1 MIKFLYKEKTPFKLD
16 LIPMIN
22 VVFLLLIFFM
32 LTSTNSKQT
41 KKVELPNAKTA
52 EKSSKQYLTMTIDK
66 KGSLELEGKA
76 LTLEVLPAHLKE
88 KMNEKKN
95 TVVSINADKNIDFEL
110 FGKVIE
116 LAKQAGAEDFMLA
129 TGVEKPEANSF
140 VEKKL

>member
-32 LTSTNSKQT
+32 LTSTTSKQT

-52 EKSSKQYLTMTIDK
+52 QKSSKQYLIVTIDK

-129 TGVEKPEANSF
+129 TGVEKPEASSF
-140 VEKKL
+140 VGKKL